1 MNLKLT
7 NELRQAMEAQP
18 DEPVRLV
25 DERTNTVYVLL
36 PSDLYE
42 ELKARLP
49 EDEFDVRAMYPHLA
63 KVFGPAGWDDPTMD
77 VYDQL
82 DPRRQS

>member
-7 NELRQAMEAQP
+7 NELRQAMAAQP

-36 PSDLYE
+36 RADRYE
-42 ELKARLP
+42 QLKALLP
-49 EDEFDVRAMYPHLA
+49 EQEFHVRAMYPHLA
-63 KVFGPAGWDDPTMD
+63 KVFGPAGWDDPAMD